1 MVNALTASTPRIQLT
16 EGPIARTLL
25 WFALPILGG
34 TLLQSLSA
42 SINAVWIG
50 HFLGESALAA
60 TSNAT
65 LILFLLLNAVFGV
78 SIAATILVGQAL
90 GASRV
95 DEAKRVVGTGVGFIT
110 VISFA
115 VAIVGYLTTPTLLRW
130 LSTPIDAMED
140 AATYLRI
147 IFIAL
152 PPMYFYAFLMMALRG
167 AGDSKTPFLFMG
179 LSVVLDAC
187 LNPLFIF
194 GIGPFPRLGIAG
206 AATATLVAETAALI
220 ALLATLRLRRHFL
233 WLGPHELALLR
244 PDWAI
249 LRALTVKGLPMGLQ
263 MVMYSIAALSMMKL
277 VNSHGSQTVA
287 AYGAALQLWT
297 YVLMPAQAI
306 GAAVSS
312 MVAQNVG
319 AKKWCRVAPIAN
331 VGIAYNFLF
340 GGALIGL
347 LYVGNRDAVGLFL
360 PSDVSATNLAEHLN
374 GIVIWSLVFF
384 GINFVLFGAV
394 RAAGAVWP
402 PVLILLVALWFVRPG
417 FAVLLQPAMGVDA
430 IWWSFPVSYLLATAL
445 TMTYYH
451 LGRWRE
457 ARMIERFSD
466 SGVAIEGEG

>member
-152 PPMYFYAFLMMALRG
+152 PPICQVSVASSSCLEQDG
-167 AGDSKTPFLFMG
+167 AR
-179 LSVVLDAC
+179 
-187 LNPLFIF
+187 I
-194 GIGPFPRLGIAG
+194 
-206 AATATLVAETAALI
+206 
-220 ALLATLRLRRHFL
+220 
-233 WLGPHELALLR
+233 
-244 PDWAI
+244 
-249 LRALTVKGLPMGLQ
+249 
-263 MVMYSIAALSMMKL
+263 
-277 VNSHGSQTVA
+277 
-287 AYGAALQLWT
+287 
-297 YVLMPAQAI
+297 
-306 GAAVSS
+306 
-312 MVAQNVG
+312 
-319 AKKWCRVAPIAN
+319 
-331 VGIAYNFLF
+331 
-340 GGALIGL
+340 
-347 LYVGNRDAVGLFL
+347 
-360 PSDVSATNLAEHLN
+360 
-374 GIVIWSLVFF
+374 
-384 GINFVLFGAV
+384 
-394 RAAGAVWP
+394 
-402 PVLILLVALWFVRPG
+402 
-417 FAVLLQPAMGVDA
+417 
-430 IWWSFPVSYLLATAL
+430 
-445 TMTYYH
+445 
-451 LGRWRE
+451 
-457 ARMIERFSD
+457 
-466 SGVAIEGEG
+466 